1 MELKVI
7 NIKTLTYI
15 LAMVVVPAALFAV
28 PPSKEQIAEAT
39 KAAKLHL
46 ADNLNNPDS
55 YKEGDWTFWI
65 VKLANGEPL
74 LRVLHEYGAANKMGG
89 ITREILLGSPNSEK
103 EWDFHNLL
111 NYEIGGLNLGPT
123 IMKNMY
129 KEMATLPKEDVV
141 MVKPKKTLGGVE
153 IKE

>member
-1 MELKVI
+1 
-7 NIKTLTYI
+7 
-15 LAMVVVPAALFAV
+15 
-28 PPSKEQIAEAT
+28 
-39 KAAKLHL
+39 
-46 ADNLNNPDS
+46 
-55 YKEGDWTFWI
+55 
-65 VKLANGEPL
+65 
-74 LRVLHEYGAANKMGG
+74 MGG
-89 ITREILLGSPNSEK
+89 ITREILLGSPDSKK

>member
-1 MELKVI
+1 
-7 NIKTLTYI
+7 
-15 LAMVVVPAALFAV
+15 MVVVPAALFAV

-65 VKLANGEPL
+65 GKRADGTSTV
-74 LRVLHEYGAANKMGG
+74 RVLHEYGAANKMGG
-89 ITREILLGSPNSEK
+89 ITREILLGSPDSEK